1 MRLSG
6 RKSFIALSLVGMLT
20 PLGAQENG
28 FDNTNDPKKEVTVG
42 TATGGDKL
50 VGNIKTDGQG
60 SKTVVHFLG
69 SSSMEGGQISA
80 SATNGG
86 QGAGGAGAINEV
98 HLEGNSVL
106 KLTAS
111 AANGGGAG
119 GGAGAITPA
128 YSILAQNKGAQ
139 NIISDITT
147 GTATGSIA
155 GAISALSGG
164 VNTIFNLRNHDV
176 SGPII
181 AAGEGSKNDIK
192 FDSGTTFKSYISAIN
207 GGVNTI
213 ELNNGAKFDT
223 NGSKE
228 PTTGA
233 SILAD
238 GAFKPAN
245 GGAGAGGNGAQ
256 QQGAKPSSNTIT
268 GTSID
273 AGTITG
279 NILAQN
285 SGTNTITLTG
295 LKVNGDLEAGPGG
308 SNIITLTN
316 GYLTNIR
323 TKGVGSKNTV
333 TLNGDATIKGFI
345 TNSETVLDTEGS
357 NTIVLNDTSH
367 LDLHSKHG
375 NGAGNTDDSAI
386 FTSKKTQN
394 TISGNSTGSHQI
406 TGNITA
412 KSEGKNTITLTTLSM
427 TGNIN
432 TDGGVNEINLGVVG
446 NKNQSTIKGQI
457 IAQNGDFDPKGQAN
471 GAGINKAK
479 KGLNQMELLNVKI
492 DGGVEAKSK
501 GQNVLNLRD
510 VDVTGDITAENE
522 GNNHLALGNGGLE
535 ARIKG
540 SIKAKTNGTNTIEF
554 NNGYSNGGVF
564 AEGKDAKN
572 TITLGNATYT
582 GKVKSNITATDSGEN
597 DISIQ
602 SVNLTGSIIAQKQG
616 KNTITDKNPFNAPS
630 KIEGGIVAKD
640 HGTNTATLKNITITE
655 GITAEGEQAKNTLTL
670 GDKQDGVITSNIT
683 AKANGA
689 NDVTFKDHLSLFG
702 DITAEKGGKN
712 TVKEDQA
719 TKTQSF
725 IQGQILADGGEN
737 TITLANT
744 RIVNGI
750 TAKGTG
756 AKNTIAI
763 STTDNTAALYANLT
777 ATDGGANTATLGG
790 NGAAQRP
797 PAQNQSGILDGSVK
811 AEGNGSQNTLTL
823 NNSSILR
830 NGAITAD
837 ASKNT
842 GNGTTTNTITLN
854 NTSSI
859 ALQAPVN
866 DGILGYAVYANGKGA
881 KNTIEDKNGGAKNT
895 INGFIV
901 ADSGKDENNQ
911 NATKAQNEITLK
923 DLTLTGDI
931 NAYNGGDNTLKLTTA
946 SLTGN
951 VLAQIKATNNIEF
964 QDNAKATMKG
974 TFAVDGGGV
983 NTVTLKNGATFD
995 IASDNNAQAF
1005 QATGDGSKNI
1015 FREVNANGNTSGS
1028 ITGDIFATRKA
1039 ENEIKVRALSIDGN
1053 VTAWGGTNTIEIG
1066 NNGGNNQGTAPKPG
1080 LLKGHIAASS
1090 APTLEFGN
1098 MDSKN
1103 AITLNG
1109 SASIEGSIE
1118 AQGTT
1123 AEMKARNEVTLNNTS
1138 KLTLKGTA
1146 ITDNQ
1151 GAALGTGND
1160 AIFSETLQAYNK
1172 IDDKGSGESSITGNI
1187 YAKNN
1192 SVDPGQI
1199 KNIDSG
1205 NDITLKK
1212 VNMTGSIIAD
1222 ASGKNVI
1229 KFGEEGAS
1237 LVGDISAKEQ
1247 GTNTITFGATGKTSS
1262 IQGNI
1267 SATDTATN
1275 TLTLTDT
1282 SVNKTD
1288 GANYSIL
1295 ATTKNAAAT
1304 SNAFTLNG
1312 SSSISNTAILA
1323 TQTATAG
1330 IAKGDDS
1337 AKNTLTL
1344 GGSSSLHLV
1353 ANPAG
1358 EDPAAAILA
1367 KGLYANNKIED
1378 NATLNNGATNNIS
1391 GDIRADGENAS
1402 NDITLKKIAMTG
1414 GIIADNK
1421 AKNTINFASASG
1433 SLTGNITASNSSSN
1447 TITFGQTPAQQPAT
1461 TATIDGNVTASSIS
1475 SNIITLNST
1484 TMNAQAGRNYLILA
1498 SATEQDTGTTQNTI
1512 TLNGAS
1518 SIQNTAIS
1526 ATQQVQIGPNANIT
1540 DKTPTKNDVKLEGSS
1555 FLSLV
1560 ANAAN
1565 AATGGDGVDYA
1576 GGAALLASGLYAQ
1589 NTITDN
1595 ATGSNIITGDIVAN
1609 YGAAKNTITLKKI
1622 AMTGNII
1629 ADNNASNHITFG
1641 NGTKDSG
1648 TFYGD
1653 IAAYTR
1659 NSESKNEV
1667 TFSGMKIGGD
1677 EVRGIIATNDAQ
1689 KDGGVNAISLDKESS
1704 LSNMY
1709 MKSTGLKS
1717 NNKITLKD
1725 DKSSIALKANNEDGN
1740 AMYAK
1745 DEHSSNTIEMANGIS
1760 STANHSITGNI
1771 TAEEKGSNT
1780 ITLANLNIDGS
1791 ISATN
1796 ATNTVK
1802 ITTKGEIKN
1811 AAITATNAGSNTLE
1825 NLKETSLSGSLIKA
1839 ANKDSKN
1846 TISFE
1851 EKYAISLTAV
1861 DGDAILADDSGI
1873 NTIKGGK
1880 EAVNNTSNTII
1891 GNITASNSGKNEIT
1905 LNSLILTGDIN
1916 ASNKG
1921 TNNLTFGEDQK
1932 TTKITGNTTAT
1943 DATNTIKITAGTQE
1957 GNINALQSDAS
1968 NTISYDKASELKNS
1982 IILAQGAEVKNELTL
1997 KDNAKI
2003 TGSSLQAIKEG
2014 EALKASRDGQA
2025 AAPGQDTTQDGTQ
2038 GGQAD
2043 AGQGG
2048 GDVNGGDAGNVGAG
2062 DTVTPPAPK
2071 VATAANIVAF
2081 EGQDG
2086 SFAFVNSKDE
2096 RNSAVYA
2103 QGEGAS
2109 NVVKAHKGTITGNI
2123 IARDGG
2129 KNTLT
2134 EVVNLSIDSGY
2145 VEADGNSALN
2155 DIKIDNSTAQAG
2167 TPPATGNSMKLTANP
2182 ITGAAITATTAQNKI
2197 NLILGEHS
2205 ITGNITSYDGGK
2217 NDITYS
2223 LGNGGQNQGNTATE
2237 GLKITGDLYSS
2248 GDAAQNNLTLEG
2260 GSKLESKSV
2269 ISKDAA
2275 TNTIKFQN
2283 DNNGTG
2289 TNKSSGTF
2297 TITNTDGTQ
2306 ALLASGWKATN
2317 TFENSN
2323 ETNASTI
2330 SGDIISLDGGINMLE
2345 KVAYL
2350 TIKDGSVQAKG
2361 DSSTNS
2367 IIVTD
2372 KSSVTLK
2379 SDSAKNAVY
2388 ATGFEAK
2395 NTIKDNGTSSVQNA
2409 ITGNI
2414 NADNGGQ
2421 NTITLKNLQTTGNLI
2436 ATDAGTNTITIGE
2449 VQGTGAGAGGAG
2461 AGGVGGGVGGGT
2473 GGTAAPSS
2481 SFAGA
2486 LSASG
2491 TDAANTLTIGKDVS
2505 LTLSKDET
2513 TNNNV
2518 IYVSGT
2524 NAKNTVTDNSGKET
2538 KITGDIR
2545 AEGKGGNTITIGQA
2559 TFAGDVYALSGGTNT
2574 VTFAKGSVAAK
2585 DPTATGVLT
2594 QKITAD
2600 GANSIN
2606 ILNYNDTNFASGVMV
2621 ADHGGENRL
2630 FLKLPQNA
2638 GTGQGGQGTGQANA
2652 ADPLRLDITTGMDAN
2667 NKAVAEGVSAAEA
2680 RVTYTGGDTT
2690 VVFSQTKS
2698 SGNNTGGDITA
2709 TAYSDGVLLTLD
2721 ANSANDIFKDFRDL
2735 QSFFTN
2741 LATTYMK
2748 DKTRY
2753 SVSGNYVGA
2762 MNFLKESGNQNQA
2775 VTLDLE
2781 KNSSL
2786 IAKIYTNSTGSLTL
2800 NMKQGSKWVVTPTT
2814 AGSGVVLE
2822 KLSGDSL
2829 ENKRADVKD
2838 TLREQ
2843 TTIIDLA
2850 TGGYATKYGVYKNEH
2865 TALTLNNV
2873 EKLDGAN
2880 FRVFADIIN
2889 RKSDTIHVLKAGN
2902 GNGNGNQKDI
2912 YLQAYY
2918 TADSLRKAM
2927 DYSYDDTNSTN
2938 NTLVASVDT
2947 SAKTNFGFNIS
2958 EPSTVEQGYLLVTT
2972 EFIKKEEDKTPLAGT
2987 TNGTTGKVDN
2997 YYIKGYSAKIKPKEV
3012 DNSYGIVSVN
3022 YLVWLANTNNIN
3034 KRLGEVRDASYGHGL
3049 WVRGYGGQIVQ
3060 DQGIAVTNN
3069 YISTQLGYDFGL
3081 PMRNG
3086 MHIIGFAFG
3095 YGSND
3100 LKSSNWKM
3108 QSTYLSGGM
3117 YYSYV
3122 KDSGFYSDTIGRYDY
3137 IDTTPLGID
3146 DFKSHMISSVITLSQ
3161 EFGYRAYFDTKKR
3174 FFFEGQLEAVGG
3186 YMKGSSILQ
3195 TRSSLADAQIK
3206 SSMPNSFVFRGIAGG
3221 VLGYRIKS
3229 RKNQTDLRLGASYVA
3244 DYALGKMELD
3254 VGDGIAKDSRPLGF
3268 NQMVM
3273 ASLGVNTMLTEH
3285 LRMYFD
3291 FEMGFMGK
3299 RINQNYLA
3307 NVGIRYSFGTKR
3319 RESTFGEVSTEE
3331 SADFKTLNI
3340 EAPKVK
3346 CAGCN
3351 PESGFYLEVVKLPSP
3366 NAGVANHLARSGNYR
3381 THTSQDGQA
3390 TYYVGPFK
3398 SLKEAKAKQ
3407 PEIDKIV
3414 QTLMRN
3420 PSASAGIYKINNKAK
3435 N

>member
-1 MRLSG
+1 MRLGG

-20 PLGAQENG
+20 PLGAQQNG
-28 FDNTNDPKKEVTVG
+28 FDNNNDPKKEVTVG

-50 VGNIKTDGQG
+50 SGSITASGQG
-60 SKTVVHFLG
+60 VKNIVKFLG
-69 SSSMEGGQISA
+69 NSSMENGQISA
-80 SATNGG
+80 EATQNG
-86 QGAGGAGAINEV
+86 QGAAGAGAINEA

-106 KLTAS
+106 TLTAS
-111 AANGGGAG
+111 NNQNGGNNGN
-119 GGAGAITPA
+119 ITTG
-128 YSILAQNKGAQ
+128 YSIFAQNAGAQ

-155 GAISALSGG
+155 GAIYALNGG

-181 AAGEGSKNDIK
+181 ADGKDSKNDIK
-192 FDSGTTFKSYISAIN
+192 FDSGTTFKSYVAALN
-207 GGVNTI
+207 GGANTI
-213 ELNNGAKFDT
+213 ELNNGAKFET
-223 NGSKE
+223 NGTKE

-238 GAFKPAN
+238 GAFKPKN
-245 GGAGAGGNGAQ
+245 GAGAGNGG
-256 QQGAKPSSNTIT
+256 QGVQASSNTIT
-268 GTSID
+268 GTSTD
-273 AGTITG
+273 SGTISG

-295 LKVNGDLEAGPGG
+295 LKVDGDLEAGPGG
-308 SNIITLTN
+308 TNIITLTN
-316 GYLTNIR
+316 GHLTNIR

-345 TNSETVLDTEGS
+345 TNSETVLDTEGN
-357 NTIVLNDTSH
+357 NTIILNDTSK
-367 LDLHSKHG
+367 LDLHG
-375 NGAGNTDDSAI
+375 NGNGNTDGSAI

-394 TISGNSTGSHQI
+394 SISGNSTGSHNI

-412 KSEGKNTITLTTLSM
+412 KTEGKNTITLTALTM

-432 TDGGVNEINLGVVG
+432 ADSGINEINLGVVG
-446 NKNQSTIKGQI
+446 NENKSTIKGDI
-457 IAQNGDFDPKGQAN
+457 IAQNGDYNPKGQAN
-471 GAGINKAK
+471 GAGINKAT
-479 KGLNQMELLNVKI
+479 KGLNQMELLNTKVEGNI
-492 DGGVEAKSK
+492 DAKSK
-501 GQNVLNLRD
+501 GQNILNLRD

-535 ARIKG
+535 ARITG
-540 SIKAKTNGTNTIEF
+540 AIRAKTNGTNTIEF
-554 NNGYSNGGVF
+554 NNGYSEGGVF
-564 AEGKDAKN
+564 AEGQGAQN
-572 TITLGNATYT
+572 TIILGNATYT
-582 GKVKSNITATDSGEN
+582 GKVKSNITATNSGEN

-602 SVNLTGSIIAQKQG
+602 SVNLTGSIIAEKQG
-616 KNTITDKNPFNAPS
+616 KNKIDDKNPFNAPS

-640 HGTNTATLKNITITE
+640 HGTNTATLKNITITD

-683 AKANGA
+683 AKANGE

-702 DITAEKGGKN
+702 DITAQKGGKN
-712 TVKEDQA
+712 IIKEDQA

-737 TITLANT
+737 DITLANT

-750 TAKGTG
+750 TARGAG
-756 AKNTIAI
+756 AKNTIKI
-763 STTDNTAALYANLT
+763 STTDANTALYSNLT
-777 ATDGGANTATLGG
+777 ATEGGANTATLGG
-790 NGAAQRP
+790 NGGNP
-797 PAQNQSGILDGSVK
+797 PAQNQSGILDGSVR
-811 AEGNGSQNTLTL
+811 AEGDGSQNTLTL

-830 NGAITAD
+830 NGSITAD
-837 ASKNT
+837 ASKNAT
-842 GNGTTTNTITLN
+842 NGTTINTITLN
-854 NTSSI
+854 NASSI
-859 ALQAPVN
+859 ALQGPIN
-866 DGILGYAVYANGKGA
+866 DGIVGYAVYANGKGA
-881 KNTIEDKNGGAKNT
+881 KNTIIENNGGNGKNT

-901 ADSGKDENNQ
+901 ADSGRDANNQ
-911 NATKAQNEITLK
+911 NMTKAQNEITLK

-931 NAYNGGDNTLKLTTA
+931 NAYNGGDNTLKLTNA
-946 SLTGN
+946 SLSGN
-951 VLAQIKATNNIEF
+951 VLAQTKATNNIEF
-964 QDNAKATMKG
+964 QDGAKAIMSG

-983 NTVTLKNGATFD
+983 NTVTLKSNATFEV
-995 IASDNNAQAF
+995 SSNNNAQAF
-1005 QATGDGSKNI
+1005 QATGEGSKNV
-1015 FREVNANGNTSGS
+1015 FQEVNAANSTSGS
-1028 ITGDIFATRKA
+1028 ITGDIFATQKA
-1039 ENEIKVRALSIDGN
+1039 ENNIKIRALDIDGN
-1053 VTAWGGTNTIEIG
+1053 ITAWGGTNTIEIG
-1066 NNGGNNQGTAPKPG
+1066 TANAGNNGGPKTPG
-1080 LLKGHIAASS
+1080 LIKGHIAASS

-1123 AEMKARNEVTLNNTS
+1123 VEMKARNEITLNNTS
-1138 KLTLKGTA
+1138 KLTLKGIT

-1151 GAALGTGND
+1151 GTALGTGND

-1172 IDDKGSGESSITGNI
+1172 ITDTGSGESSITGNI

-1199 KNIDSG
+1199 KNIESG

-1237 LVGDISAKEQ
+1237 LTGNISAKEQ
-1247 GTNTITFGATGKTSS
+1247 GTNTITFGASTKTSS

-1304 SNAFTLNG
+1304 SNTFTLNG

-1323 TQTATAG
+1323 TQTATTG

-1421 AKNTINFASASG
+1421 AKNTINFASAGG

-1475 SNIITLNST
+1475 SNTIILNST

-1512 TLNGAS
+1512 TLNGDS

-1526 ATQQVQIGPNANIT
+1526 AIQQVQIGPNANIT
-1540 DKTPTKNDVKLEGSS
+1540 DKTPTKNDVKLEGTS

-1565 AATGGDGVDYA
+1565 AATGGNGVDYA
-1576 GGAALLASGLYAQ
+1576 GGAAVLASGLYAQ

-1689 KDGGVNAISLDKESS
+1689 KAGGVNAITLDKESS

-1709 MKSTGLKS
+1709 MSSTGLKS
-1717 NNKITLKD
+1717 NNKIVLND
-1725 DKSSIALKANNEDGN
+1725 NSSSVALKANNEDGN

-1745 DEHSSNTIEMANGIS
+1745 DEQSSNTIEMANGIS

-1825 NLKETSLSGSLIKA
+1825 NLKGTSLSGSLIKA

-1851 EKYAISLTAV
+1851 EKYAINLTAV

-1905 LNSLILTGDIN
+1905 LNSLTLTGNIN

-1943 DATNTIKITAGTQE
+1943 DANNTIKITAGTQE
-1957 GNINALQSDAS
+1957 GNISALQSDAI

-2025 AAPGQDTTQDGTQ
+2025 AAPGQATTQDGAQGGQAATPGQDAAQDGTQ

-2048 GDVNGGDAGNVGAG
+2048 AGGDAGDAGAG

-2081 EGQDG
+2081 EGQNG

-2134 EVVNLSIDSGY
+2134 EVANLSIDSGY

-2155 DIKIDNSTAQAG
+2155 DIKVDNTAAQPNAS
-2167 TPPATGNSMKLTANP
+2167 NSMKLTANVA
-2182 ITGAAITATTAQNKI
+2182 TGAAISATTASNKI

-2223 LGNGGQNQGNTATE
+2223 LGTGNQNNQNQK
-2237 GLKITGDLYSS
+2237 GLSINGDLYTTGDSS
-2248 GDAAQNNLTLEG
+2248 QNNLTLEG
-2260 GSKLESKSV
+2260 SSKLVSKSIV
-2269 ISKDAA
+2269 SRDAGV
-2275 TNTIKFQN
+2275 NQVKFQN
-2283 DNNGTG
+2283 DANGTG

-2297 TITNTDGTQ
+2297 EISNTDTQ
-2306 ALLASGWKATN
+2306 ALLASGWESTN
-2317 TFENSN
+2317 IFENSN

-2330 SGDIISLDGGINMLE
+2330 SGNIISLDGGINKLE

-2350 TIKDGSVQAKG
+2350 TIKDGSIQAKG

-2367 IIVTD
+2367 IVVT
-2372 KSSVTLK
+2372 KQSSITLK
-2379 SDSAKNAVY
+2379 SDSAKNAIY

-2395 NTIKDNGTSSVQNA
+2395 NTIKDNNESSAQNT

-2436 ATDAGTNTITIGE
+2436 ATDAGANTITIG
-2449 VQGTGAGAGGAG
+2449 QAQA
-2461 AGGVGGGVGGGT
+2461 AGGVGGVGGAGGGGAGGA

-2491 TDAANTLTIGKDVS
+2491 TDAANTLAIGKDVS

-2513 TNNNV
+2513 TNNNA

-2524 NAKNTVTDNSGKET
+2524 NAKNTVTDNSGKKAT
-2538 KITGDIR
+2538 LTGDVY
-2545 AEGKGGNTITIGQA
+2545 AEKNGDNTITIGEA
-2559 TFAGDVYALSGGTNT
+2559 EFAGDVYAFSGGTNT
-2574 VTFAKGSVAAK
+2574 ITFTKGSIAAK
-2585 DPTATGVLT
+2585 DPTAASVLT
-2594 QKITAD
+2594 QKILAD

-2630 FLKLPQNA
+2630 FLKLPQNQA
-2638 GTGQGGQGTGQANA
+2638 GQTPPNA
-2652 ADPLRLDITTGMDAN
+2652 ADPLRLDITTGMNAN

-2680 RVTYTGGDTT
+2680 RVTYRGGDTT
-2690 VVFSQTKS
+2690 IVFSQTKS
-2698 SGNNTGGDITA
+2698 SGSNTGGDITA

-2721 ANSANDIFKDFRDL
+2721 ANNANSIFKDFRDL

-2741 LATTYMK
+2741 LASIYMK
-2748 DKTRY
+2748 DKTHY
-2753 SVSGNYVGA
+2753 SVSGNYVGT
-2762 MNFLKESGNQNQA
+2762 MDFLKESGAGQNQA

-2800 NMKQGSKWVVTPTT
+2800 NMKQGSKWVVTPIT
-2814 AGSGVVLE
+2814 AGSGVILE
-2822 KLSGDSL
+2822 KLSGDGL

-2865 TALTLNNV
+2865 TALTLNNA

-2902 GNGNGNQKDI
+2902 GGNGNQKDI

-2927 DYSYDDTNSTN
+2927 EYNFDDVNSTN
-2938 NTLVASVDT
+2938 NTLVASVDKD
-2947 SAKTNFGFNIS
+2947 AKTKFGFNIS

-2972 EFIKKEEDKTPLAGT
+2972 EFIKKEEDKTPLAGA

-2997 YYIKGYSAKIKPKEV
+2997 YYIKGYSAKINPKEA

-3022 YLVWLANTNNIN
+3022 YLVWLANTNNLN

-3049 WVRGYGGQIVQ
+3049 WVRGYGGQIMQ

-3069 YISTQLGYDFGL
+3069 YISTQIGYDFGL
-3081 PMRNG
+3081 PMKDG
-3086 MHIIGFAFG
+3086 MHLIGFVFG

-3100 LKSSNWKM
+3100 LKSSAWKM
-3108 QSTYLSGGM
+3108 KSTYLSGGM

-3137 IDTTPLGID
+3137 IDTTPTGVD
-3146 DFKSHMISSVITLSQ
+3146 DLNSHLTSSVITLSQ
-3161 EFGYRAYFDTKKR
+3161 EFGYRAYFDSKKR
-3174 FFFEGQLEAVGG
+3174 FFFEGQIEGVGG
-3186 YMKGSSILQ
+3186 YMKGVSALQ
-3195 TRSSLADAQIK
+3195 TRSSLAEAQIR
-3206 SSMPNSFVFRGIAGG
+3206 STIPNSFVFRGIAGG

-3244 DYALGKMELD
+3244 DYALAKMELD
-3254 VGDGIAKDSRPLGF
+3254 VGDGIAKDSRSLGF

-3273 ASLGVNTMLTEH
+3273 ASLGINTMLTEH

-3291 FEMGFMGK
+3291 FEMGFLGK
-3299 RINQNYLA
+3299 SINQNYLA

-3319 RESTFGEVSTEE
+3319 RESTFGDVSTEQ

-3340 EAPKVK
+3340 EASKIK

-3366 NAGVANHLARSGNYR
+3366 NAGVANYLARFGDYR
-3381 THTSQDGQA
+3381 VHNAQNGQA
-3390 TYYVGPFK
+3390 GYYIGPFK

-3420 PSASAGIYKINNKAK
+3420 PSASAEIYKINNKAK

>member
-20 PLGAQENG
+20 PLGAQQNG
-28 FDNTNDPKKEVTVG
+28 FNNTNDPKKEVTVG
-42 TATGGDKL
+42 MATGGDKL
-50 VGNIKTDGQG
+50 SGNITASGQG
-60 SKTVVHFLG
+60 VKNIVKFLG
-69 SSSMEGGQISA
+69 NSFMENGQISA
-80 SATNGG
+80 EATQNG
-86 QGAGGAGAINEV
+86 QGAAGAGAINEV
-98 HLEGNSVL
+98 HLEGNSAL
-106 KLTAS
+106 TLTAS
-111 AANGGGAG
+111 NNQNGGNNGN
-119 GGAGAITPA
+119 ITTG
-128 YSILAQNKGAQ
+128 YSIFAQNAGAQ

-147 GTATGSIA
+147 GTAKGSIA
-155 GAISALSGG
+155 GAIYALNGG
-164 VNTIFNLRNHDV
+164 ANTIFNLRNHDV

-181 AAGEGSKNDIK
+181 ADGKDSKNDIK
-192 FDSGTTFKSYISAIN
+192 FDSSTTFKGYVAALN
-207 GGVNTI
+207 GGANTI
-213 ELNNGAKFDT
+213 ELNNGAKFET
-223 NGSKE
+223 IGTKE

-238 GAFKPAN
+238 GAFKPKN
-245 GGAGAGGNGAQ
+245 GAGAGNGGQGAQ
-256 QQGAKPSSNTIT
+256 ASSNTIT
-268 GTSID
+268 GTSTD
-273 AGTITG
+273 SGMITG
-279 NILAQN
+279 KILAQN

-295 LKVNGDLEAGPGG
+295 LKVDGDLEAGPGG
-308 SNIITLTN
+308 TNIITLTN
-316 GYLTNIR
+316 GHLTNIR

-345 TNSETVLDTEGS
+345 TNSETIVDTEGN
-357 NTIVLNDTSH
+357 NTIILNDTSH
-367 LDLHSKHG
+367 LDLHG
-375 NGAGNTDDSAI
+375 NGNGNTDGSAI

-394 TISGNSTGSHQI
+394 SISGNSTGSHNI

-412 KSEGKNTITLTTLSM
+412 KTEGKNTITLTALTM

-432 TDGGVNEINLGVVG
+432 ADSGINEINLGVVG
-446 NKNQSTIKGQI
+446 NENKSTIKGDI
-457 IAQNGDFDPKGQAN
+457 IAQNGDYNPKGQAN
-471 GAGINKAK
+471 GAGINKAT
-479 KGLNQMELLNVKI
+479 KGLNQMELLNTK
-492 DGGVEAKSK
+492 VEGNINAKSK
-501 GQNVLNLRD
+501 GQNILNLRD
-510 VDVTGDITAENE
+510 VDVTGSIAAEDE

-554 NNGYSNGGVF
+554 NNGYSEGGVF

-582 GKVKSNITATDSGEN
+582 GKVKSNITATNSGEN

-602 SVNLTGSIIAQKQG
+602 SVNLTGSIIAEKQG
-616 KNTITDKNPFNAPS
+616 SNKIEDENPFNAPS
-630 KIEGGIVAKD
+630 KIEGGIVAKN
-640 HGTNTATLKNITITE
+640 HGTNTATLKNITITD

-683 AKANGA
+683 AKNGGE

-702 DITAEKGGKN
+702 DITAQKGGKN
-712 TVKEDQA
+712 IIKEDQA

-737 TITLANT
+737 DITLANT

-750 TAKGTG
+750 TAKGAG
-756 AKNTIAI
+756 AKNTIKI
-763 STTDNTAALYANLT
+763 STTDANAALYSNLT
-777 ATDGGANTATLGG
+777 ATEGGSNTATLGG
-790 NGAAQRP
+790 NGGNP

-811 AEGNGSQNTLTL
+811 AEGDGSQNTLTL

-830 NGAITAD
+830 NGSITAD
-837 ASKNT
+837 ASKNAT
-842 GNGTTTNTITLN
+842 NGTTINTITLN
-854 NTSSI
+854 NASSI
-859 ALQAPVN
+859 VLQGPIN
-866 DGILGYAVYANGKGA
+866 DGIVGYAVYANGKGA
-881 KNTIEDKNGGAKNT
+881 KNTIQDGNNGSGKNT

-901 ADSGKDENNQ
+901 ADSGRDENNQ

-931 NAYNGGDNTLKLTTA
+931 NAYNGGDNTLKLTNA

-951 VLAQIKATNNIEF
+951 VLAQTKATNNIEF
-964 QDNAKATMKG
+964 QDGAKATMSG

-983 NTVTLKNGATFD
+983 NTITLKNNGTFEV
-995 IASDNNAQAF
+995 SSNNNAQAF
-1005 QATGDGSKNI
+1005 QATGEGSKNV
-1015 FREVNANGNTSGS
+1015 FQEVNAANNTSGS
-1028 ITGDIFATRKA
+1028 ITGDIFATQKA
-1039 ENEIKVRALSIDGN
+1039 ENDIKIRALDIDGN

-1066 NNGGNNQGTAPKPG
+1066 NNGKNQGTAPKPG

-1123 AEMKARNEVTLNNTS
+1123 VEMKARNEITLNNTS
-1138 KLTLKGTA
+1138 KLTLKGIT

-1151 GAALGTGND
+1151 GTALGTGND

-1172 IDDKGSGESSITGNI
+1172 IIDTGSGESSITGNI

-1199 KNIDSG
+1199 KNIESG

-1247 GTNTITFGATGKTSS
+1247 GTNTITFGANTKTSG

-1304 SNAFTLNG
+1304 SNTFMLDG

-1421 AKNTINFASASG
+1421 AKNTINFASAGG

-1447 TITFGQTPAQQPAT
+1447 TITFGQTPAQQPA
-1461 TATIDGNVTASSIS
+1461 ATIDGNVTASSIS
-1475 SNIITLNST
+1475 SNTIMLNST

-1498 SATEQDTGTTQNTI
+1498 SATEQDAGATQNTI

-1526 ATQQVQIGPNANIT
+1526 ATQQVQIGPNANINQN
-1540 DKTPTKNDVKLEGSS
+1540 TPTKNDVKLEGTS

-1565 AATGGDGVDYA
+1565 AATGGNGVDYA

-1717 NNKITLKD
+1717 NNKIVLND
-1725 DKSSIALKANNEDGN
+1725 NSSSVALKANNEDGN

-1745 DEHSSNTIEMANGIS
+1745 DEQSSNTIEMGNGIS
-1760 STANHSITGNI
+1760 SAANHSITGNI

-1851 EKYAISLTAV
+1851 DKYAISLTAV

-1905 LNSLILTGDIN
+1905 LNSLTLTGDIN

-1921 TNNLTFGEDQK
+1921 TNTLTFGEDK
-1932 TTKITGNTTAT
+1932 KNTSITGNTTAT

-1957 GNINALQSDAS
+1957 GNISALQSDAS

-1997 KDNAKI
+1997 KDSAKI

-2014 EALKASRDGQA
+2014 EALKASRGGQA
-2025 AAPGQDTTQDGTQ
+2025 ATPGQDAVQDGTQ

-2048 GDVNGGDAGNVGAG
+2048 GDVNGGDAGDVGAG

-2071 VATAANIVAF
+2071 VATAANVVTF

-2134 EVVNLSIDSGY
+2134 EVANLSIDSGY

-2155 DIKIDNSTAQAG
+2155 DIKIDNSTAQ
-2167 TPPATGNSMKLTANP
+2167 PNPSNSMKLTANVA
-2182 ITGAAITATTAQNKI
+2182 TGAAITATTAQNKI

-2223 LGNGGQNQGNTATE
+2223 LGTGNQNNQNQK
-2237 GLKITGDLYSS
+2237 GLSINGDLYTTGDSS
-2248 GDAAQNNLTLEG
+2248 QNNLTLEG
-2260 GSKLESKSV
+2260 GSKLVSKSIV
-2269 ISKDAA
+2269 SKDAA
-2275 TNTIKFQN
+2275 ANTIKFQN
-2283 DNNGTG
+2283 DANGTG

-2297 TITNTDGTQ
+2297 EISNTDTQ

-2323 ETNASTI
+2323 ETNTSTI
-2330 SGDIISLDGGINMLE
+2330 SGNIISLDGGINMLE

-2367 IIVTD
+2367 IVVT
-2372 KSSVTLK
+2372 KQSSITLK
-2379 SDSAKNAVY
+2379 SDSAKNAIY
-2388 ATGFEAK
+2388 AIGFEAT
-2395 NTIKDNGTSSVQNA
+2395 NTIKDNGTSSAQNT

-2449 VQGTGAGAGGAG
+2449 VQGTGGGAGGAG
-2461 AGGVGGGVGGGT
+2461 GGG
-2473 GGTAAPSS
+2473 AAVPSS

-2491 TDAANTLTIGKDVS
+2491 RDAANTLAIGKDVS

-2513 TNNNV
+2513 TNNNA
-2518 IYVSGT
+2518 IYASGT
-2524 NAKNTVTDNSGKET
+2524 NAKNTVTDNSGKKAT
-2538 KITGDIR
+2538 LTGDVY
-2545 AEGKGGNTITIGQA
+2545 AEKNGDNTITIGEA
-2559 TFAGDVYALSGGTNT
+2559 EFAGDVYAFSGGTNT
-2574 VTFAKGSVAAK
+2574 ITFTKGSIAAK

-2594 QKITAD
+2594 QKILAD

-2630 FLKLPQNA
+2630 FLKLPQNQA
-2638 GTGQGGQGTGQANA
+2638 GQTPPNA
-2652 ADPLRLDITTGMDAN
+2652 ADPLRLDITTGMNAN

-2680 RVTYTGGDTT
+2680 RVTYRGGDTT
-2690 VVFSQTKS
+2690 IVFSQSKS
-2698 SGNNTGGDITA
+2698 SGSNTGGDITA

-2721 ANSANDIFKDFRDL
+2721 ANNANSIFKDFRDL

-2741 LATTYMK
+2741 LASIYMK
-2748 DKTRY
+2748 DKTHY
-2753 SVSGNYVGA
+2753 SVSGNYVGTI
-2762 MNFLKESGNQNQA
+2762 NFLKESGNQNQA

-2800 NMKQGSKWVVTPTT
+2800 NMKQGSKWVVTPIT

-2865 TALTLNNV
+2865 TALTLNNA

-2902 GNGNGNQKDI
+2902 GGNGNQKDI

-2927 DYSYDDTNSTN
+2927 EYNFDDVNSTN
-2938 NTLVASVDT
+2938 NTLVASVDKD
-2947 SAKTNFGFNIS
+2947 AKTKFGFNIS

-2972 EFIKKEEDKTPLAGT
+2972 EFIKKEEDKTPLAGP

-2997 YYIKGYSAKIKPKEV
+2997 YYIKGYSAKINPKEAN
-3012 DNSYGIVSVN
+3012 NSYGIVSVN

-3049 WVRGYGGQIVQ
+3049 WVRGYGGQIMQ

-3086 MHIIGFAFG
+3086 MHLIGFAFG

-3100 LKSSNWKM
+3100 LKSSAWKM
-3108 QSTYLSGGM
+3108 KSTYLSGGM

-3122 KDSGFYSDTIGRYDY
+3122 RDSGFYSDTIGRYDY
-3137 IDTTPLGID
+3137 IDTTPTGVD
-3146 DFKSHMISSVITLSQ
+3146 DLNSHLTSSVITLSQ
-3161 EFGYRAYFDTKKR
+3161 EFGYRAYFDSKKR
-3174 FFFEGQLEAVGG
+3174 FFFEGQIEGVGG
-3186 YMKGSSILQ
+3186 YMKGVSALQ
-3195 TRSSLADAQIK
+3195 TRSSLAEAQIR
-3206 SSMPNSFVFRGIAGG
+3206 STIPNSFVFRGIAGG

-3244 DYALGKMELD
+3244 DYALAKMELD
-3254 VGDGIAKDSRPLGF
+3254 VGGGIAKDSKALGF

-3273 ASLGVNTMLTEH
+3273 ASLGINTMLTDH

-3291 FEMGFMGK
+3291 FEMGFLGK
-3299 RINQNYLA
+3299 SINQNYLA

-3331 SADFKTLNI
+3331 SVDFKTLNI
-3340 EAPKVK
+3340 EASKIK

-3366 NAGVANHLARSGNYR
+3366 NAGVANYLARFGDYR
-3381 THTSQDGQA
+3381 VHNAQNGQA
-3390 TYYVGPFK
+3390 GYYIGPFK

-3420 PSASAGIYKINNKAK
+3420 PSASAEIYKINNKAK